1 MTTTPFLAR
10 LRDRAAVALARDQ
23 ILAWGALAALVGI
36 SAGFV
41 NVGFRYSLRAAHWF
55 FWEFIGGALGV
66 ERHRELVPLIPLAGA
81 MAIVGLA
88 RLFPGEIMGYGFPRF
103 LEMVNL
109 QGARLRKRWMVLKTL
124 SASVT
129 IGSGGSAGL
138 EGPIAQAGGAVG
150 YSFGGFLRLPA
161 SQLRVLIACGSAGAI
176 AAVFNAPIA
185 GVLFAEEIVL
195 LGDFALRSLTPAVIS
210 AVMATLV
217 TRAVFGDT
225 RLFDLPAV
233 PHPMLM
239 EIPLFIALGIVLG
252 ILAVLYTLVF
262 HHTRKGFARS
272 RLPWY
277 ARPLI
282 GALLVGL
289 VGVILPEAMGEGYS
303 TLNLALTAQLGI
315 GLAAA
320 CAAAKILTVAL
331 TLGSG
336 NSGGVF
342 APSLFIGGTAGSA
355 FGQAARAIFP
365 RWAPSPEIFALVGMG
380 AFLGAATHA
389 PLTGLFLVFEL
400 TDNYRVVLPAFL
412 AGFVA
417 VGIATNLLRSSID
430 TYELE
435 DRGINLRAGFEE
447 SVMNRIPVREVMTTQ
462 VVSVRE
468 GMRISDMIRLIHDSD
483 QTTLPVVNDRQELL
497 GAVTLSDLTAVL
509 PDRDLCDMLLVAD
522 LARLEIEAVDIEEN
536 MNDAIRKFA
545 LSALEALPVVQGNR
559 VVGMVRRGD
568 LVDLYHHRVLLEQV
582 A

>member
-1 MTTTPFLAR
+1 MIATAILAR
-10 LRDRAAVALARDQ
+10 LRDKAAVALARDQ

-41 NVGFRYSLRAAHWF
+41 NVGFRCSLHAAHWF
-55 FWEFIGGALGV
+55 FWEFFGGAIGAGDRPL
-66 ERHRELVPLIPLAGA
+66 LVPLIPLAGA
-81 MAIVGLA
+81 AAIVGLA
-88 RLFPGEIMGYGFPRF
+88 RIFPGEIMGYGFPRF

-109 QGARLRKRWMVLKTL
+109 QGARLRKRWMLLKTL

-150 YSFGGFLRLPA
+150 FSFGELLRLPA
-161 SQLRVLIACGSAGAI
+161 SQLRVLIACGSAGGI

-210 AVMATLV
+210 AVMATIV
-217 TRAVFGDT
+217 TRAVLGDI
-225 RLFDLPAV
+225 RLFELPDV
-233 PHPMLM
+233 PSPMLNA
-239 EIPLFIALGIVLG
+239 IPLFVTLGIVLG
-252 ILAVLYTLVF
+252 LLAVAYTLAF
-262 HHTRKGFARS
+262 HHIRKRFARS

-277 ARPLI
+277 ARPLL

-289 VGVILPEAMGEGYS
+289 IGVVLPQAMGEGYP
-303 TLNLALTAQLGI
+303 TLSLALAARLGI

-342 APSLFIGGTAGSA
+342 APSLFIGGTAGCA
-355 FGQAARAIFP
+355 FGQAARALFP
-365 RWAPSPEIFALVGMG
+365 RWAPGPEIFSLIGMG

-389 PLTGLFLVFEL
+389 PLTGMFLVFEL

-412 AGFVA
+412 AGFIA
-417 VGIATNLLRSSID
+417 VGIATNFLRSSID

-435 DRGINLRAGFEE
+435 ERGINLRAGFEE
-447 SVMNRIPVREVMTTQ
+447 SVMNRIPVREVMATQ
-462 VVSVRE
+462 FAAARE
-468 GMRISDMIRLIHDSD
+468 RMHVSDMIRLIHDSD
-483 QTTLPVVNDRQELL
+483 QTTFPVVNDRHELL
-497 GAVTLSDLTAVL
+497 GAVALSDLAAVL
-509 PDRDLCDMLLVAD
+509 PDRDLWDVLIVAD
-522 LARLEIEAVDIEEN
+522 LERAEITPVDINEN

-545 LSALEALPVVQGNR
+545 VSALDALPVVQGRR

-568 LVDLYHHRVLLEQV
+568 LVDLYHRRVLLDQV
-582 A
+582 G